1 MSFLLFIIL
10 IIVIVTASNNNKN
23 TQNNNAK
30 YQTPTYS
37 NPTYNQHYCSR
48 SSIPKLKFYS
58 KKDTLELFGYTIT
71 NSLFY
76 TSTSKS
82 DMPFAIYTKSTPN
95 FGETPSEGL
104 NYWPN
109 YNQISK
115 TQQGYFIKWLANG
128 KPYIEELGYAY
139 IYYYGLEYR
148 ALVEKQDQKEVLFE
162 IIDLVNKFKRLRYGY
177 DLIVYLI
184 LSIKNFSQ
192 DEIDKILVF
201 LKNNELEYMYNPA
214 YNSIIKNLTP
224 SEDYHVKFS
233 PYQFLN
239 NDEYNNLSDRKNEL
253 LSYYFEKITENLKE
267 SELYS
272 VKTQTYNYYMAM
284 AYYHTSN
291 LVTYNAIVPSTKV
304 KRLWN
309 QARKIIKDEIKQTVK
324 KFDSSSNP
332 LTEIEKLAYLPSKLR
347 NNINYSSNHF
357 DFGEKT
363 ISDIGTIA
371 EKLGFNLTDNFLI
384 NQRLYDYENSIFLLD
399 TNTQELLKNRINYD
413 ALIKLFKTDIPKNL
427 QWLKS
432 LSAESDIIRVRSE
445 KSQLYPIER
454 VIITEG
460 ITEEILL
467 PVFARLCGYDFDKT
481 GTYLISAGGKNQVV
495 KLFYKLYETLKLP
508 VYILLDK
515 DAESNLE
522 EIKPKLREFDKIHLL
537 KSGEFEDLLPP
548 ELVQRTLN
556 DDFKNFS
563 QIELETLKQNI
574 PMAKLLEELFKEKGL
589 HEFKKSEF
597 AEHVARQITSKKDV
611 STEIADI
618 VEEIKSKK

>member
-1 MSFLLFIIL
+1 MDNVSKSLKIKPMSEEQL
-10 IIVIVTASNNNKN
+10 IISADRLTRFKHPETKYTRVFKDILNNNLI
-23 TQNNNAK
+23 Q
-30 YQTPTYS
+30 
-37 NPTYNQHYCSR
+37 
-48 SSIPKLKFYS
+48 PKF
-58 KKDTLELFGYTIT
+58 KKKELDEV
-71 NSLFY
+71 S
-76 TSTSKS
+76 
-82 DMPFAIYTKSTPN
+82 
-95 FGETPSEGL
+95 
-104 NYWPN
+104 
-109 YNQISK
+109 
-115 TQQGYFIKWLANG
+115 
-128 KPYIEELGYAY
+128 YIELRDYA
-139 IYYYGLEYR
+139 E
-148 ALVEKQDQKEVLFE
+148 E
-162 IIDLVNKFKRLRYGY
+162 I
-177 DLIVYLI
+177 
-184 LSIKNFSQ
+184 
-192 DEIDKILVF
+192 
-201 LKNNELEYMYNPA
+201 
-214 YNSIIKNLTP
+214 
-224 SEDYHVKFS
+224 
-233 PYQFLN
+233 
-239 NDEYNNLSDRKNEL
+239 
-253 LSYYFEKITENLKE
+253 
-267 SELYS
+267 
-272 VKTQTYNYYMAM
+272 
-284 AYYHTSN
+284 
-291 LVTYNAIVPSTKV
+291 
-304 KRLWN
+304 
-309 QARKIIKDEIKQTVK
+309 
-324 KFDSSSNP
+324 
-332 LTEIEKLAYLPSKLR
+332 
-347 NNINYSSNHF
+347 INYSLVQ
-357 DFGEKT
+357 
-363 ISDIGTIA
+363 
-371 EKLGFNLTDNFLI
+371 LGFNLTDNFLI

-427 QWLKS
+427 QWLKA
-432 LSAESDIIRVRSE
+432 LSTEADITLVRSE

-618 VEEIKSKK
+618 VEEIKTKK